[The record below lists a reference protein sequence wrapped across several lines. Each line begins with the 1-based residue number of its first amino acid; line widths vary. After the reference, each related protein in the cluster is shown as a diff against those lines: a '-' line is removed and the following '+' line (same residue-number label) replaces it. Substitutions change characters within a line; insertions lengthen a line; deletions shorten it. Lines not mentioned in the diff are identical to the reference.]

1 MTLEADITCL
11 RELPL
16 FQTMP
21 SSRLKLVALMSEKLY
36 FEAGTPMI
44 EEGERSESVYVI
56 LHGEVEFSHQ
66 SDDGRSR
73 RFQKDSGS
81 IIGDVSILSG
91 QRFAGKVS
99 AKSDV
104 EALRL
109 PKDLFL
115 ELLETVP
122 DFSLA
127 LCRDLATRVHRLAN
141 FILHEDKAY
150 S

>member
-11 RELPL
+11 RQLPL
-16 FQTMP
+16 FQAMP
-21 SSRLKLVALMSEKLY
+21 SSRLKLVALMSEKLH
-36 FEAGTPMI
+36 FEAGAAII
-44 EEGERSESVYVI
+44 EEGERSEGVYVI
-56 LHGEVEFSHQ
+56 LSGEVEFSHQ
-66 SDDGRSR
+66 NGDGRSR
-73 RFQKDSGS
+73 RFQKESGA

-91 QRFAGKVS
+91 RRFVGKVS

-104 EALRL
+104 SALRL

-115 ELLETVP
+115 ELLKTVP

-127 LCRDLATRVHRLAN
+127 LCRDLATRVHRLAD
-141 FILHEDKAY
+141 IVLHEDLVL

>member
-11 RELPL
+11 RQLPL
-16 FQTMP
+16 FQAMP
-21 SSRLKLVALMSEKLY
+21 LSRLKLVALMSEKLD
-36 FEAGTPMI
+36 FEAGTPII
-44 EEGERSESVYVI
+44 EEGERSEGVYVI
-56 LHGEVEFSHQ
+56 LRGEVEFSHQ
-66 SDDGRSR
+66 NGDGRGR

-91 QRFAGKVS
+91 RRFAGKVS

-104 EALRL
+104 AALRL

-122 DFSLA
+122 EFSLA
-127 LCRDLATRVHRLAN
+127 LCRDLATRVHRLADVL
-141 FILHEDKAY
+141 LHDDLVY